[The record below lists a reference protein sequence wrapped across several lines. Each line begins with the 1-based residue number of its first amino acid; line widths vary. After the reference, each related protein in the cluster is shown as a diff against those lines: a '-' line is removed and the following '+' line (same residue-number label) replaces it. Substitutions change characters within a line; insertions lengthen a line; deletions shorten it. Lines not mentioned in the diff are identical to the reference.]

1 MSDESN
7 ADLTT
12 SPDPWEEPPHRTRR
26 PWWFWVATAF
36 GGVIL
41 FFSACFVALY
51 YLYAPELPFTAERLG
66 DLNRTPSIT
75 LTDSQGKTFATRGA
89 AFGYRVKVDE
99 MPAYLPAA
107 FIVVEDRRFYSHG
120 GVDYW
125 GMLRAFIANW
135 QAGQVVQGGS
145 TITQQL
151 AKNTFL
157 TPERTWSRKLA
168 ELFLAF
174 WLERHYSKDEILTLY
189 LNRIYLGSGAYGVDA
204 ASREYFDKSVR
215 DLTLS
220 EAAML
225 AALTRAPTRYS
236 PEANLKVAQA
246 RAAMVVKLLL
256 EDGQINEEEA
266 RKARANPAKPVLK
279 EGLESANYFADFVM
293 DQLTKLDIRP
303 NQDLVVRT
311 TIDTRLQS
319 VAQKT
324 MAAVLDK
331 DGKNRAVSQGALV
344 AMEPSGAI
352 RSIVGGRDYT
362 VSTFNRSY
370 QARRQP
376 GSSFKPFVYLA
387 ALEHGLTPDDIRDD
401 APYENRGWT
410 PDNYDGTY
418 LGPITLREAL
428 AKSINTV
435 AVRVADE
442 VGRRKIIAVAQRL
455 GIQSPLEP
463 NRSLPLGTSEVTLY
477 EMTRAFAAFANNGNR
492 VDPYAI
498 LDVKT
503 ADGTVL
509 HQYRAAPPIPVMN
522 RRSLEEMN
530 QMMFEVVQTGTGQR
544 ASMDPRPVGAKTGTS
559 QEWRDAWFVG
569 YTADFVTG
577 VWVGNDDNSA
587 MTKVVGGGIPAS
599 VWKNYMLAAH
609 RNTTIHTLPGIDA
622 FGSDDYANGPTDED
636 EPWVDRG
643 EDGYDRGRPRD
654 RNVIDDFFD
663 SLFGEDD
670 TAVPVPPPPAPSFVP
685 QSAPV
690 APPPPAEPAEAE
702 APAPEADPAEEA
714 ETAAADEAEP
724 ERAVRQVIPLRR
736 PPAARR
742 PAPPPPDPDGP
753 YRQPEPDPDEGS
765 PF

>member
-1 MSDESN
+1 M
-7 ADLTT
+7 AARALRCR
-12 SPDPWEEPPHRTRR
+12 HRRR
-26 PWWFWVATAF
+26 
-36 GGVIL
+36 
-41 FFSACFVALY
+41 S
-51 YLYAPELPFTAERLG
+51 
-66 DLNRTPSIT
+66 S
-75 LTDSQGKTFATRGA
+75 
-89 AFGYRVKVDE
+89 GYR
-99 MPAYLPAA
+99 
-107 FIVVEDRRFYSHG
+107 
-120 GVDYW
+120 
-125 GMLRAFIANW
+125 
-135 QAGQVVQGGS
+135 
-145 TITQQL
+145 
-151 AKNTFL
+151 
-157 TPERTWSRKLA
+157 
-168 ELFLAF
+168 
-174 WLERHYSKDEILTLY
+174 
-189 LNRIYLGSGAYGVDA
+189 SGA
-204 ASREYFDKSVR
+204 RRR
-215 DLTLS
+215 DELIGCD
-220 EAAML
+220 
-225 AALTRAPTRYS
+225 P
-236 PEANLKVAQA
+236 
-246 RAAMVVKLLL
+246 
-256 EDGQINEEEA
+256 
-266 RKARANPAKPVLK
+266 
-279 EGLESANYFADFVM
+279 F
-293 DQLTKLDIRP
+293 
-303 NQDLVVRT
+303 
-311 TIDTRLQS
+311 
-319 VAQKT
+319 
-324 MAAVLDK
+324 
-331 DGKNRAVSQGALV
+331 
-344 AMEPSGAI
+344 AI

-492 VDPYAI
+492 VDPYVI

-503 ADGTVL
+503 TDGTVL
-509 HQYRAAPPIPVMN
+509 YQYRAAPPIPVMN

-569 YTADFVTG
+569 YTADFVAG

-587 MTKVVGGGIPAS
+587 MTKVVGGGFPAS
-599 VWKNYMLAAH
+599 IWKNYMLAAH
-609 RNTTIHTLPGIDA
+609 RNTAIHTLPGIDA
-622 FGSDDYANGPTDED
+622 FGSDNYANAPTDED

-643 EDGYDRGRPRD
+643 DDDRGRPRD

-663 SLFGEDD
+663 SLFGDED
-670 TAVPVPPPPAPSFVP
+670 TAVPVPPPPPAPRFVP

-690 APPPPAEPAEAE
+690 APPAPPEPVEAE
-702 APAPEADPAEEA
+702 APAPEPDPVEEA
-714 ETAAADEAEP
+714 ETAAAEEAEP

-742 PAPPPPDPDGP
+742 PPPPPEPDGP

>member
-1 MSDESN
+1 MSSDDSNDEPTIN
-7 ADLTT
+7 PTPA
-12 SPDPWEEPPHRTRR
+12 PDAWEEPPHRTRR
-26 PWWFWVATAF
+26 PWWFWLATGF
-36 GGVIL
+36 GGIIL

-51 YLYAPELPFTAERLG
+51 YLYAPDLPITADRLG
-66 DLNRTPSIT
+66 ELNRTPSIT
-75 LTDSQGKTFATRGA
+75 LTDAAGKAFATRGA

-99 MPAYLPAA
+99 MPPYLPAS
-107 FIVVEDRRFYSHG
+107 FIILEDRRFYSHG
-120 GVDYW
+120 GVDYR
-125 GMLRAFIANW
+125 GMTRALWANW
-135 QAGQVVQGGS
+135 TAGGVVQGGS

-157 TPERTWSRKLA
+157 KPERTWSRKLE

-204 ASREYFDKSVR
+204 AAREYFDKSVR
-215 DLTLS
+215 DATLA

-225 AALTRAPTRYS
+225 AALTRAPSRYS
-236 PEANLKVAQA
+236 PEANLKVAQT
-246 RAAMVVKLLL
+246 RAAMVIDLLL
-256 EDGQINEEEA
+256 EDGQINEEQA
-266 RKARANPAKPVLK
+266 KKAKANPAKPVLK
-279 EGLESANYFADFVM
+279 EGTESANYFADFVM

-303 NQDLVVRT
+303 NQDLVVST
-311 TIDTRLQS
+311 TIDTRLQT

-324 MAAVLDK
+324 LTAVLDK
-331 DGKNRAVSQGALV
+331 DGKGRAVGQGALV

-401 APYENRGWT
+401 APYENRGWS
-410 PDNYDGTY
+410 PDNYDHSY

-442 VGRRKIIAVAQRL
+442 VGRRKVIAVAQRL
-455 GIQSPLEP
+455 GITSPLEP

-477 EMTRAFAAFANNGNR
+477 EMTRAFASFANKGNR
-492 VDPYAI
+492 VDPYVI

-503 ADGTVL
+503 TDGTVL
-509 HQYRAAPPIPVMN
+509 YQYRAAPPIPVMS

-530 QMMFEVVQTGTGQR
+530 QMLYEVVQTGTGQR
-544 ASMDPRPVGAKTGTS
+544 GDMGGRPVAAKTGTS

-569 YTADFVTG
+569 YSADFVTG
-577 VWVGNDDNSA
+577 VWLGNDDNTS
-587 MTKVVGGGIPAS
+587 MQKVVGGSLPAS
-599 VWKNYMLAAH
+599 IWKNYMQAAH
-609 RNTTIHTLPGIDA
+609 KGIPVHNLPGIDTY
-622 FGSDDYANGPTDED
+622 GSSDSADAGSED
-636 EPWVDRG
+636 NPWVDRG
-643 EDGYDRGRPRD
+643 DDDSQDRRAPGRDRG
-654 RNVIDDFFD
+654 VIEDFFD
-663 SLFGEDD
+663 SLFGGD
-670 TAVPVPPPPAPSFVP
+670 TA
-685 QSAPV
+685 
-690 APPPPAEPAEAE
+690 
-702 APAPEADPAEEA
+702 
-714 ETAAADEAEP
+714 
-724 ERAVRQVIPLRR
+724 L
-736 PPAARR
+736 
-742 PAPPPPDPDGP
+742 PAPPPPMGPRYGPRVEAEPDPADVEDMTAAEEAAEEDAVRAAEAARDNRRGVPLSAPPAPPPPEPAEPDGP
-753 YRQPEPDPDEGS
+753 YRQPEADPDEAS